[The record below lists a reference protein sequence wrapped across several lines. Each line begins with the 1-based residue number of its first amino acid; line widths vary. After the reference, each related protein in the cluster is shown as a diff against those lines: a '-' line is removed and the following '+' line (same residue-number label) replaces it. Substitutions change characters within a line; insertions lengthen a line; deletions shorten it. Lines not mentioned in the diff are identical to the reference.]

1 MTKYIIKKLIIV
13 PVTVLASILL
23 IYFLVNL
30 SPVDPVDLIMGQNG
44 TPESMAQL
52 REELGTDD
60 PIIVQYGRYIWNL
73 LHGSMGNSW
82 YTNADVWQEVCS
94 RLPVTFKLAIIV
106 AVISILVGTV
116 LGVIC
121 AVKQYSFIDT
131 GINFVSMF
139 FSSMPP
145 FWIALM
151 LLLWFSLQL
160 RWFPSYGMG
169 TWKHWVL
176 PVITLCVPNITR
188 FTRFTRSAMLDCIR
202 QDYVRTARAKGNKE
216 RTVIYREALRNALIP
231 LITVAGTTIAQMMG
245 GVIVI
250 EQVFSIPGLGM
261 LVISSIQKKDVP
273 MVVGSIIVI
282 AMIFLI
288 ITIIMDLLYAAVDPR
303 VKAKFSSQGKSA
315 FRRKRPALQEVK
327 EDG

>member
-1 MTKYIIKKLIIV
+1 MFQYIIKKLIIV
-13 PVTVLASILL
+13 PLTVLASILL

-44 TPESMAQL
+44 TEESMAEL

-73 LHGSMGNSW
+73 LHGSMGKSW
-82 YTNADVWQEVCS
+82 YTNADVWEEVCS
-94 RLPVTFKLAIIV
+94 RLPVTFKLAMIV
-106 AVISILVGTV
+106 SVISIAIGTV
-116 LGVIC
+116 LGIIC
-121 AVKQYSFIDT
+121 AVKQYSIVDT
-131 GINFVSMF
+131 GVNFISMF

-160 RWFPSYGMG
+160 HWFPSYGVG
-169 TWKHWVL
+169 SWKHWVL
-176 PVITLCVPNITR
+176 PVVCLSIPNITR

-216 RTVIYREALRNALIP
+216 RVVIYREALRNALIP

-245 GVIVI
+245 GVVVI

-273 MVVGSIIVI
+273 MVIGTIIVI
-282 AMIFLI
+282 AVIFLV
-288 ITIIMDLLYAAVDPR
+288 ITIIMDILYAIVDPR
-303 VKAKFSSQGKSA
+303 IKAKFSSQGKLWGK
-315 FRRKRPALQEVK
+315 KRNGAVMEVDD
-327 EDG
+327 E

>member
-1 MTKYIIKKLIIV
+1 MTKYVIKKLIIV
-13 PVTVLASILL
+13 PITVLASILL
-23 IYFLVNL
+23 IYVLVNL

-44 TPESMAQL
+44 TEESMAAL
-52 REELGTDD
+52 REELGTDK
-60 PIIVQYGRYIWNL
+60 PILVQYGRYVWNL
-73 LHGSMGNSW
+73 LHGSMGRSW
-82 YTNADVWQEVCS
+82 YTNADVWTEVRS
-94 RLPVTFKLAIIV
+94 RLPVTFKLALIV
-106 AVISILVGTV
+106 AAISIAVGTV

-121 AVKQYSFIDT
+121 AVKQYGIIDM
-131 GINFVSMF
+131 GVNFVSMF

-160 RWFPSYGMG
+160 RWFPSYGTG

-176 PVITLCVPNITR
+176 PVVTLSIPNITR

-202 QDYVRTARAKGNKE
+202 QDYIRTARAKGNKE

-273 MVVGSIIVI
+273 LVVGSIIVI

-288 ITIIMDLLYAAVDPR
+288 ITIIMDLLYALVDPR
-303 VKAKFSSQGKSA
+303 VKAKFSSQG
-315 FRRKRPALQEVK
+315 RWLRKRRPDLQEVK